1 MSISIVRWVIASLL
15 AIVASGASAL
25 PANVLFQQSGV
36 DVTVEDVEQFVQ
48 QIPEGDRPGF
58 FASPKRVEQMLQL
71 LLTKK
76 LVVRDVRQ
84 KRIGADPILQ
94 NAPALDDEELYRQQ
108 MERIRDASSVPDLTD
123 LARELYLA
131 DPTEYAV
138 KGRRH
143 VRYLMAAME
152 QERERGAPTASGV
165 ESARAAITKLDEQV
179 RSDRGAFDVLFDRYS
194 QRAGEDGIIAGEDHD
209 AGSDRHPDALRSA
222 TLELQE
228 PGSLS
233 GVVQAPLAFYIV
245 QLVSKE
251 ADRQPA
257 FEEVKDSIIEAKRNE
272 YIRRQVDEYLGGLR
286 TTPPEVNHEALDAL
300 LERYALKPQPKTP

>member
-15 AIVASGASAL
+15 AIGASGASAL

-48 QIPEGDRPGF
+48 QIPEADRPGF

-76 LVVRDVRQ
+76 LVARDVRQ
-84 KRIGADPILQ
+84 KLTGTDPILQ

-108 MERIRDASSVPDLTD
+108 MERMRDASTVPDLTE

-131 DPTEYAV
+131 DPTAYAA

-143 VRYLMAAME
+143 VKYLKAAME
-152 QERERGAPTASGV
+152 QERERGAPTAAGI
-165 ESARAAITKLDEQV
+165 ESARVAITKLNEQV
-179 RSDRGAFDVLFDRYS
+179 RDDRGAFDALFDRYS
-194 QRAGEDGIIAGEDHD
+194 QHAGEDGITAGEDDD
-209 AGSDRHPDALRSA
+209 AGSDRHSDALREA
-222 TLELQE
+222 VLDLPE

-251 ADRQPA
+251 PDRQLT
-257 FEEVKDSIIEAKRNE
+257 FDEVKDSIIEAKRNE
-272 YIRRQVDEYLGGLR
+272 YLRRQVDEYLGGLR

-300 LERYALKPQPKTP
+300 LQRYALKPKTP